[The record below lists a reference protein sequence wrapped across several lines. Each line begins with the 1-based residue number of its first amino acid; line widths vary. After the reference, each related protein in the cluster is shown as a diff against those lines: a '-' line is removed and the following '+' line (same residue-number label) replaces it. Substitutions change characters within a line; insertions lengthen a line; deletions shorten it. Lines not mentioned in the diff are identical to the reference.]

1 MNRSQLSF
9 VHRQSTI
16 HCPLWKTKKMT
27 NKPNSK
33 SNIIAVSTFF
43 KYTSVYC
50 LLPSASQNKPNR
62 TQFFPLCISV
72 SSVAKKGK
80 KWHRLGQV
88 WRHFGAVWCHIGQVW
103 HRFGQPW
110 HQKYTQKPCFNAKN
124 AENTK
129 FPRLIQQ
136 KNLSGL
142 TSFRL

>member
-1 MNRSQLSF
+1 M
-9 VHRQSTI
+9 
-16 HCPLWKTKKMT
+16 
-27 NKPNSK
+27 
-33 SNIIAVSTFF
+33 
-43 KYTSVYC
+43 
-50 LLPSASQNKPNR
+50 QNKPN
-62 TQFFPLCISV
+62 FNACVFSIFSV
-72 SSVAKKGK
+72 SRVKKSVKISEIGLPRHSLATAGGKKGGG
-80 KWHRLGQV
+80 KWRRLGQV